1 LFSII
6 SKNSLHFNFLYA
18 ISKILSAMNG
28 KITDFRR
35 KERIGRRLQA
45 NLRQLRLVRP
55 GAAMETWPDRPPL
68 SIGHKHPMY
77 NRARPDKGHLHRHGL

>member
-68 SIGHKHPMY
+68 SWTASAYDVHTNLGGT
-77 NRARPDKGHLHRHGL
+77 AEV